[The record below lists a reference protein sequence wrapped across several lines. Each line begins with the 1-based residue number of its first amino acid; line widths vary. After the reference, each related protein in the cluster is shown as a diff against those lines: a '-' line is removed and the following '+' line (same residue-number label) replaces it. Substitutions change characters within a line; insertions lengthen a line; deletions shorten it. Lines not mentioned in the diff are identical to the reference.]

1 MGEILRADKN
11 PANEDAMDNMDNMA
25 TLFVIPEESTL
36 SVDLSGLSFYQASV
50 YYFMIEEEDLDL

>member
-11 PANEDAMDNMDNMA
+11 PADEDTMDNMA
-25 TLFVIPEESTL
+25 TLYVIPEESTL